1 MNHPIYSSLGLS
13 LLHTKCCLVRLE
25 LGSQIKEKEKELMTL
40 LSEIVHLR
48 LNVVSVII
56 STRVFSRGDLEDI
69 KDEF

>member
-1 MNHPIYSSLGLS
+1 
-13 LLHTKCCLVRLE
+13 
-25 LGSQIKEKEKELMTL
+25 MTL

-56 STRVFSRGDLEDI
+56 STSAFSRGDLGDI